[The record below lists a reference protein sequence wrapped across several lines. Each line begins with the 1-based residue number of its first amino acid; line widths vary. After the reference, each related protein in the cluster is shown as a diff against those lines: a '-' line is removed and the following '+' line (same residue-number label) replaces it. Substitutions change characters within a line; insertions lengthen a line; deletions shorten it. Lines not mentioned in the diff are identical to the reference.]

1 MQKQLIISLGRE
13 FGSGGHE
20 IGQKLAEKYNLPL
33 YDHDLVKEMASAR
46 NVNSKDLE
54 EFDEMKKNVF
64 LSRTVRG
71 MSSSP
76 EHNVAY
82 LQFEF
87 IKEKADSGESFV
99 IVGRCAETVLKGYEG
114 MIPIF
119 VLGDREEKV
128 KRIMRLYN
136 LSETKAE
143 ELIDEKD
150 KKRKQYHNSFCKI
163 KWGDSRNY
171 DISINSSKLGID
183 ESVRILSEYIDA
195 KISK

>member
-1 MQKQLIISLGRE
+1 
-13 FGSGGHE
+13 
-20 IGQKLAEKYNLPL
+20 
-33 YDHDLVKEMASAR
+33 
-46 NVNSKDLE
+46 
-54 EFDEMKKNVF
+54 
-64 LSRTVRG
+64 
-71 MSSSP
+71 
-76 EHNVAY
+76 
-82 LQFEF
+82 
-87 IKEKADSGESFV
+87 
-99 IVGRCAETVLKGYEG
+99 

-136 LSETKAE
+136 LSQTKAE
-143 ELIDEKD
+143 DLIDEKD